1 MNKPLYLHSLTLPN
15 IEQENDF
22 ISKHYF
28 KGSYHASYYPFGIFP
43 TRGLKDVVFSPVT
56 ILCGDNGTG
65 KSTLLNVLAQ
75 RLDMRHESPYNDS
88 PYMGEYVN
96 MCSCDFNYQTPPW
109 HMQIITS
116 DDVFNRSFHRRE
128 MNMVTH
134 DLQTKVLEEGRE
146 MLQDKNI
153 HVNFDDPDD
162 VARFKRKSI
171 ALGKHGSYS
180 GPHKLVMKEVGRDII
195 LHSNGE
201 NALEYFEQEFRPH
214 GLYLLDEPEN
224 SLSIARQLILKQYI
238 ESMVQEEFCQFVI
251 ATHSPFLLAIEG
263 ATIYNMDDNPVSTP
277 HWTNIENVRAYF
289 QFFKDYESQFEHP
302 LTDDQPTQLDDTP
315 AKAFRDLL
323 TRQGYTWKYIEHL
336 LGELR
341 YPNRINEFLAW
352 AKEYS
357 QIYAGLFPTEDEIV
371 SCINYICFEQ
381 ERPPIEK

>member
-1 MNKPLYLHSLTLPN
+1 
-15 IEQENDF
+15 
-22 ISKHYF
+22 
-28 KGSYHASYYPFGIFP
+28 
-43 TRGLKDVVFSPVT
+43 
-56 ILCGDNGTG
+56 
-65 KSTLLNVLAQ
+65 
-75 RLDMRHESPYNDS
+75 
-88 PYMGEYVN
+88 
-96 MCSCDFNYQTPPW
+96 
-109 HMQIITS
+109 
-116 DDVFNRSFHRRE
+116 
-128 MNMVTH
+128 
-134 DLQTKVLEEGRE
+134 
-146 MLQDKNI
+146 
-153 HVNFDDPDD
+153 
-162 VARFKRKSI
+162 
-171 ALGKHGSYS
+171 
-180 GPHKLVMKEVGRDII
+180 
-195 LHSNGE
+195 
-201 NALEYFEQEFRPH
+201 
-214 GLYLLDEPEN
+214 
-224 SLSIARQLILKQYI
+224 
-238 ESMVQEEFCQFVI
+238 MVQEEFCQFVI

-341 YPNRINEFLAW
+341 YPDRINEFLTW